1 MPCSSIVKEGRE
13 SPDVVVCGPVL
24 RVDGSLKV
32 LSCAPLVALIRIM
45 WYRLRETTEYYAKRL
60 VVVCWG
66 GVTSIGPMET
76 LQGHIVRGDAPI
88 SSPLG
93 ISGGITPI

>member
-1 MPCSSIVKEGRE
+1 MKEGRE
-13 SPDVVVCGPVL
+13 SPNVVVCGPVL
-24 RVDGSLKV
+24 RGDGSLKV
-32 LSCAPLVALIRIM
+32 LSCAPLVALIRIIR
-45 WYRLRETTEYYAKRL
+45 YRLRETTGHYAKRL

-66 GVTSIGPMET
+66 CATSVGPMET

-93 ISGGITPI
+93 ISGGITAI